1 MNMKIGQVV
10 RQYGI
15 PVNSLYF
22 YINDGLLV
30 PPKRNKQ
37 YVFDERT
44 IEDLEWILE
53 LKEMKFPLKT
63 IHRLLS
69 LRRISN
75 FCSLEDREER
85 ERIFRQ
91 QDESLMR
98 EEMEVSH
105 ARRSIHAK
113 LAAFTRDNQ
122 QSFQTGVPLRSLD
135 LLCCPHCNEELM
147 LDDARM
153 NQRYVFEAKLSC
165 RCGYA
170 AKIKDGI
177 LQTQNINTSIYD
189 KPDTTRELYRDL
201 PSKTLSLFEQSYR
214 WLENKME
221 HIPHG
226 KVWVEGYV
234 NAWFFFHNHIDL
246 LAKNDTLIVLD
257 KFPETLL
264 AYKRVIESQ
273 KPDCSILYVADA
285 SMTPPL
291 KKGIIDCSM
300 DFFATNEHN
309 FYHPDLYLDRIRP
322 YLKEQSLLLG
332 VYFHFKKG
340 KQSIQ
345 KLLKDYPEASCN
357 NFNDHWFMESVK
369 QHFKITDTED
379 CGFSVN
385 SGENLGLGFHVP
397 GEELHLQPYF
407 ATVKHSFEK
416 NTDI

>member
-122 QSFQTGVPLRSLD
+122 QSFLTGVPLRSLD
-135 LLCCPHCNEELM
+135 LLCCPHCNEE
-147 LDDARM
+147 
-153 NQRYVFEAKLSC
+153 
-165 RCGYA
+165 
-170 AKIKDGI
+170 
-177 LQTQNINTSIYD
+177 
-189 KPDTTRELYRDL
+189 
-201 PSKTLSLFEQSYR
+201 
-214 WLENKME
+214 
-221 HIPHG
+221 
-226 KVWVEGYV
+226 
-234 NAWFFFHNHIDL
+234 
-246 LAKNDTLIVLD
+246 
-257 KFPETLL
+257 
-264 AYKRVIESQ
+264 
-273 KPDCSILYVADA
+273 
-285 SMTPPL
+285 
-291 KKGIIDCSM
+291 
-300 DFFATNEHN
+300 
-309 FYHPDLYLDRIRP
+309 
-322 YLKEQSLLLG
+322 
-332 VYFHFKKG
+332 
-340 KQSIQ
+340 
-345 KLLKDYPEASCN
+345 
-357 NFNDHWFMESVK
+357 
-369 QHFKITDTED
+369 
-379 CGFSVN
+379 
-385 SGENLGLGFHVP
+385 
-397 GEELHLQPYF
+397 
-407 ATVKHSFEK
+407 
-416 NTDI
+416 